1 MQIYRSLDP
10 LLDLEQPLDLE
21 AELEHDPTVRALVV
35 ANDPLVRSS
44 FVQRLAGAAAG
55 EAQLDDDLG
64 EVIAATGAN
73 LVLWDVGPAHGE
85 SIESKLSSIDVPVPV
100 VALCPEGSD
109 IRPLLSRGAA
119 AVLLREVSSRR
130 MLRHTLRSVLC
141 GLTVI
146 DPRFVEANLIG
157 GDGES
162 ATRDDELSSDSLQP
176 LTGREQEVLGLMA
189 TGLSNKQIGGRLGI
203 SAHTAK
209 FHIGAILAKLDAQ
222 SRTEAVVRAVK
233 RGLVMV

>member
-10 LLDLEQPLDLE
+10 LLDLERPLDLE
-21 AELEHDPTVRALVV
+21 TELEHEPPLRALVV
-35 ANDPLVRSS
+35 ADDPIVRSS

-55 EAQLDDDLG
+55 DARFEDDLAEAIG
-64 EVIAATGAN
+64 ASGAN
-73 LVLWDVGPAHGE
+73 LVLWDVGP
-85 SIESKLSSIDVPVPV
+85 VPDASDIGFVSGVEVPV

-109 IRPLLSRGAA
+109 VRRLLAGGAA

-130 MLRHTLRSVLC
+130 ILRNTLRSVLC

-146 DPRFVEANLIG
+146 DPRFI
-157 GDGES
+157 ES
-162 ATRDDELSSDSLQP
+162 TLAEDETPNRLDLASLEP
-176 LTGREQEVLGLMA
+176 LTVREQEVLELMA
-189 TGLSNKQIGGRLGI
+189 TGLSNKQIGDRLGI

-222 SRTEAVVRAVK
+222 SRTEAVVRAVQH
-233 RGLVMV
+233 GLVTV